1 MFFSMAELRPAIIRL
16 FEQGK
21 SGRKIAESL
30 NIPARTA
37 QAVIKRFKETGSY
50 NDKARSGRP
59 RTARTPANKRKIKSR
74 IQRNPSNRKNSTR
87 KLGKAIGISHETVRT
102 GIVSRFSNK
111 KGVPMGQKNIWTA
124 ALGFPTRRSTITQVR
139 RNAES
144 DSQQRAGFHRSR
156 HKPSKKQW

>member
-1 MFFSMAELRPAIIRL
+1 MAELRPAIIRL

-102 GIVSRFSNK
+102 ILREDIGAKSRKRVKAHGLTEKAMEKREIRCIKTEHHHTSQK
-111 KGVPMGQKNIWTA
+111 K
-124 ALGFPTRRSTITQVR
+124 RRI
-139 RNAES
+139 
-144 DSQQRAGFHRSR
+144 
-156 HKPSKKQW
+156 

>member
-37 QAVIKRFKETGSY
+37 QAVIKCFIETGSY
-50 NDKARSGRP
+50 NDKARSGRL